1 LTSAINMKTITST
14 LVALLVVGSTTAAP
28 LMSIARDGKD
38 NSVGPGAST
47 DGTRVT
53 GVDQTES
60 VRITR
65 REDGGASTDGT
76 RVTGVGETESVR
88 ITRREGGGASTDGT
102 RVTGV
107 GETES
112 VRITGDN
119 RDMV

>member
-1 LTSAINMKTITST
+1 MSRHHPSSIFSVEGAAQLTSAINMKTITST

-65 REDGGASTDGT
+65 RE
-76 RVTGVGETESVR
+76 
-88 ITRREGGGASTDGT
+88 GGGASTDGT